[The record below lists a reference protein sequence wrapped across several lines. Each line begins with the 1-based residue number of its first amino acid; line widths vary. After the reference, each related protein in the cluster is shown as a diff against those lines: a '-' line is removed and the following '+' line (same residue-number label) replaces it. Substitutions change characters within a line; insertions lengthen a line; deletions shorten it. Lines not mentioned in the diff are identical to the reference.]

1 MTDLASSSHLPEIR
15 LHTDEQIVE
24 SGRARSLF
32 VLAATMAPTLLA
44 SGAMILAWYPQT
56 LKTAGFPLWKVG
68 IMAGVVCVWAIGAWV
83 VAKQRWHWHRW
94 WLTDKRLVVRQGV
107 IGYQLKSVPLDRIVD
122 VTLKASWWDRLWG
135 LQHIQV
141 RDMTGE
147 VGGYNNRSKGLEM
160 LAVEGAE
167 DIAHLVLVQCRA

>member
-1 MTDLASSSHLPEIR
+1 MSDSAPISRLPEIR
-15 LHTDEQIVE
+15 LHADEQIVE
-24 SGRARSLF
+24 SGRARPQF
-32 VLAATMAPTLLA
+32 VLAATLAPVLLVSIAFGSTFMPRTLTKSGISLLEWGVALGGLA
-44 SGAMILAWYPQT
+44 MVSTG
-56 LKTAGFPLWKVG
+56 
-68 IMAGVVCVWAIGAWV
+68 CWV
-83 VAKQRWHWHRW
+83 VAKLRWRWHRW

-107 IGYQLKSVPLDRIVD
+107 VGYELKSVPLDRIVD
-122 VTLKASWWDRLWG
+122 VTLRASWWDRLWG

-147 VGGYNNRSKGLEM
+147 VGGNNRSKGLQM